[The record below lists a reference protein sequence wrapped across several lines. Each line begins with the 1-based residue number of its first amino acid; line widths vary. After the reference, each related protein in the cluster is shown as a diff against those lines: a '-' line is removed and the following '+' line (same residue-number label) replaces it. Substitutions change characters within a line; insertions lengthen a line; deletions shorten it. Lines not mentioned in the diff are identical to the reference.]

1 MNAATRP
8 RFEAALAAAR
18 QLIIPLLAVLSA
30 FAVGMIMVALA
41 GFNPFKSF
49 VALLDG
55 AFGSG
60 INFTETLVK
69 SGPFLF
75 TGLGVAIAFRTKAFN
90 IGAEGQYY
98 MGALA
103 VSWLGIALGGLPS
116 ILLIP
121 ILLIAAFAAGGLYG
135 AIPGYLKARVGASE
149 IVTTV
154 MMNSIAVQ
162 FVNWIIRGP
171 LQEPR
176 HFYPE
181 TQEIG
186 KAAQLPVLIHGT
198 RLHLGLL
205 IGLLIAIAAYFFITR
220 TVLGYQIRAVGS
232 GPLAAEYAG
241 ISIKRNII
249 LSMAISGGLAGIGG
263 AVELMGVTWKLY
275 SNFSPGY
282 GYSAIAVAL
291 LAKRNPLAVILT
303 SLLFGALATGA
314 NSMQRAAE
322 VPAMLSSV
330 MQALVI
336 FFVLGYAIY
345 EEWPRRGR
353 PTSTQ
358 PSRPAA
364 GTAAAAGGSKG
375 VGADD

>member
-1 MNAATRP
+1 
-8 RFEAALAAAR
+8 
-18 QLIIPLLAVLSA
+18 
-30 FAVGMIMVALA
+30 MVALA
-41 GFNPFKSF
+41 GFDPIKSF
-49 VALLDG
+49 IALLDG

-75 TGLGVAIAFRTKAFN
+75 TGLGVAIAFRSKSFN
-90 IGAEGQYY
+90 IGAEGQFY

-103 VSWLGIALGGLPS
+103 VSWLGVALGGLPAVV
-116 ILLIP
+116 LIP
-121 ILLIAAFAAGGLYG
+121 ILMVAAFVSGGIYG

-181 TQEIG
+181 TAEI
-186 KAAQLPVLIHGT
+186 AASAKLPVLIHGT
-198 RLHLGLL
+198 RLHLGLF
-205 IGLLIAIAAYFFITR
+205 IGLAIAVLAYYFITK

-241 ISIKRNII
+241 IDIKRNII
-249 LSMAISGGLAGIGG
+249 LAMAISGGLAGLGG
-263 AVELMGVTWKLY
+263 AVELTGVTWKLY

-291 LAKRNPLAVILT
+291 LARRNPLAVILT

-314 NSMQRAAE
+314 NNLQRAAE

-336 FFVLGYAIY
+336 FFVLGYAVY
-345 EEWPRRGR
+345 EQWPRKGRGR
-353 PTSTQ
+353 PV
-358 PSRPAA
+358 PGPKA
-364 GTAAAAGGSKG
+364 GTLAAAGSGESKG
-375 VGADD
+375 AGADD